1 MIPTPGWKKCTVIL
15 LYLWWF
21 RCLFL
26 KDRAE
31 KGSPACVSDSLVP
44 ICRGMPELCWPP
56 LLIIILLV
64 RAVITRGFVGA
75 AVPKEECKHPRSSS
89 KNLQL
94 WTFLECLSLLE
105 CVYSFRPISTLQSEL
120 PAYHYLA
127 LSGDKQR
134 DSKRRFLHPDQT
146 FIRFQATWAEQT
158 KFEGNYYTTKDVSN
172 TQGSYFTCCVRVTK
186 HFWCWRQKCFSSL
199 I

>member
-1 MIPTPGWKKCTVIL
+1 M
-15 LYLWWF
+15 
-21 RCLFL
+21 
-26 KDRAE
+26 
-31 KGSPACVSDSLVP
+31 
-44 ICRGMPELCWPP
+44 CRGMPELCWPP

-94 WTFLECLSLLE
+94 WTSLECLSLLE
-105 CVYSFRPISTLQSEL
+105 CVYSFRPIATLQSEL

-127 LSGDKQR
+127 LSGDTEGQLEEI
-134 DSKRRFLHPDQT
+134 SAPWPDVCMISRLITQP
-146 FIRFQATWAEQT
+146 EQT
-158 KFEGNYYTTKDVSN
+158 IRRGLLHYIRRCLKYTGHTFCSWQQNV
-172 TQGSYFTCCVRVTK
+172 F
-186 HFWCWRQKCFSSL
+186 FLL